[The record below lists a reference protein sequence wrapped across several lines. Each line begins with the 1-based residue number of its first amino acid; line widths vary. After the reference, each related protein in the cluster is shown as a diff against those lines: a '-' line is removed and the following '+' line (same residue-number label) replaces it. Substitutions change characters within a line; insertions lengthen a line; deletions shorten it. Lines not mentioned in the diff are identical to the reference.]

1 MQLSF
6 IKIFRYENNLLGLL
20 TIIILA
26 LMVGDAA
33 AQKNATA
40 SKSNFVN
47 YIPAED
53 LITWRR
59 HIHANPELSFEEEKT
74 SQYVVNVLEKLGNI
88 EIIRPVK
95 TSVIGI
101 L

>member
-6 IKIFRYENNLLGLL
+6 IKIFRYEKKSFRFTDYYYSSPNGWRCRG
-20 TIIILA
+20 A
-26 LMVGDAA
+26 
-33 AQKNATA
+33 KNATA
-40 SKSNFVN
+40 SKSIFVN

-74 SQYVVNVLEKLGNI
+74 CQYVVNVLEKLGNI
-88 EIIRPVK
+88 EIIRPAK